1 MRFLTIVFEIW
12 KKRQKL
18 NNRIFEGPLIVNQ
31 TFSQTEFII
40 DKSGFAHIMNFH
52 DKMISY

>member
-18 NNRIFEGPLIVNQ
+18 NNRIFDGPVNR
-31 TFSQTEFII
+31 
-40 DKSGFAHIMNFH
+40 KPNFFTN
-52 DKMISY
+52 

>member
-1 MRFLTIVFEIW
+1 MRFLTIVIEIW

-18 NNRIFEGPLIVNQ
+18 NNIIFDGPLIVNQ

-40 DKSGFAHIMNFH
+40 DKSGLAHIMNFH
-52 DKMISY
+52 EKIISY